1 MKAIICDKIF
11 DGEQIIKN
19 HAVLYD
25 GENIDSIV
33 KVDELP
39 EDIQSETFTSGILAP
54 GFIDIQV
61 NGGGGVLFNDT
72 QTVEAISCIGRGHR
86 SYGTTR
92 FMPTLISDK
101 HDKMLMAHEA
111 AKKAILVGSLGAIGI
126 HYEGPFLNVL
136 KRGAHSSEMVRQIE
150 PNDVKFLLED
160 FPGIKMVTIA
170 PECVDN
176 AVIKALYEADVR
188 ICIGHSAATY
198 DQTVEA
204 LKAGASCF
212 THLFNAMSG
221 FSARSPGV
229 IGAALE
235 SRDAWCGMIVD
246 GIHVH
251 PASLK
256 IALASKPQGKCI
268 LVTDAMPT
276 VGSDRDEFLFFGE
289 LLKADNNK
297 IVNKDGVLS
306 GCHLNMSQAVSNAV
320 RWLDVSVEEALR
332 MGSLYPAEFLGVS
345 NRLGRIRKGYI
356 ADLIMLDDKL
366 NVMKSWLAGNDVL
379 SNFKGREP

>member
-39 EDIQSETFTSGILAP
+39 EDIQSETFTSGILVP

-379 SNFKGREP
+379 SNSKGRQP